1 MKSAGAND
9 LVAAVEKTTG
19 YRVVVDTVD
28 NISEDAQML
37 SARPELPVHTIRV
50 SKAKLPYAEY
60 IVATQCAM
68 ILRTWAD
75 PTRIPAF
82 SPITEKVGH
91 YMNRTASAKPL
102 SQAPASVAQKTAQ
115 HYVQGLL
122 HQVRSMPLEILTIRD
137 CRELCPDLR
146 DLQADSVENELRRLS
161 EVFAPK
167 LRSSVPEQIWRGN
180 VSMNSA
186 FALNWAEL
194 SGSPLAML
202 PYNSAGFN
210 GTGTSLLKEVNAHSA
225 KTPDA
230 YMALVDA
237 WAEQV
242 GLRTLYQ
249 WEYRNAKS

>member
-1 MKSAGAND
+1 MKSAGANE
-9 LVAAVEKTTG
+9 LVAAVERTTG
-19 YRVVVDTVD
+19 YKVVVDTVD
-28 NISEDAQML
+28 NIGEDAQMV

-50 SKAKLPYAEY
+50 SKAKLAYAEY
-60 IVATQCAM
+60 IVAAQCAM
-68 ILRTWAD
+68 ILRTWID
-75 PTRIPAF
+75 VTRIPVF
-82 SPITEKVGH
+82 SPVVEKVRH
-91 YMNRTASAKPL
+91 FANRMANAKTLTKL
-102 SQAPASVAQKTAQ
+102 SESVGQQAAQQ
-115 HYVQGLL
+115 FVQGLL

-167 LRSSVPEQIWRGN
+167 IRSIAPEQVWRGN

-194 SGSPLAML
+194 YGSRLAML
-202 PYNSAGFN
+202 PYESAGFSQ
-210 GTGTSLLKEVNAHSA
+210 TAAALLNEVNAKSA
-225 KTPDA
+225 KTTES
-230 YMALVDA
+230 YTALVDA

-249 WEYRNAKS
+249 WEYRNGRT